1 MVKNG
6 RKVKSK
12 NRSALPLKL
21 LGHGTNKFIATG
33 DRFHLHDDP
42 VV

>member
-1 MVKNG
+1 MAG
-6 RKVKSK
+6 KSNRK

-21 LGHGTNKFIATG
+21 LGHGTKKFIATG